1 MTSPNLERLVRS
13 GELKAERFTLPEFES
28 LLRMARDLLADAK
41 RTEIS
46 REGRFSLAYGA
57 SHALASAALRLQGY
71 RSGNRYLV
79 FQCLEHTAGL
89 SPLQCRLFSLCHERR
104 NKAEYHGAFDVEEAL
119 LEDLT
124 RAAGDLLERISGM
137 APPD

>member
-13 GELKAERFTLPEFES
+13 GELKAERFTFPEFES

>member
-1 MTSPNLERLVRS
+1 MTSPNLERLART
-13 GELKAERFTLPEFES
+13 GELKVERFTLHEFES
-28 LLRMARDLLADAK
+28 LLRLATDLLADAR

-46 REGRFSLAYGA
+46 PEGRFSLAYGA
-57 SHALASAALRLQGY
+57 SHALASAALRLYGY
-71 RSGNRYLV
+71 RSGNRDLV

-104 NKAEYHGAFDVEEAL
+104 NKAEYHGALDIEEAL
-119 LEDLT
+119 LKDLT
-124 RAAGDLLERISGM
+124 RAAEDLLGRVSGM